1 MPESLTSTWILSYQ
15 NRIPGWVELKNDLLF
30 IRETF
35 GLRGRSSLKI
45 NLILES
51 GITNSSER
59 AAKIFNLEIKCQ

>member
-1 MPESLTSTWILSYQ
+1 M
-15 NRIPGWVELKNDLLF
+15 ELKNDLSF

-51 GITNSSER
+51 GIPNSSER
-59 AAKIFNLEIKCQ
+59 AAKIFDLEIKCQ